1 MIVNNT
7 SELSFWDKNW
17 TKNSKSLGYSM
28 SEFLTHKIAAMYSTI
43 ISTLNMESV
52 PKITITYWPKND
64 AEKWSRKNIFEILRR

>member
-28 SEFLTHKIAAMYSTI
+28 SEFLTHKIAAIQPSYQPSIWNLYLKLPLYIGLKMMLKSG
-43 ISTLNMESV
+43 LE
-52 PKITITYWPKND
+52 KIFLK
-64 AEKWSRKNIFEILRR
+64 S